1 MWTHSFDFPLSYVW
15 YWLLYWCAKRSNTR
29 RVPCWRLYLRE
40 SDQITLRLSGPSVS
54 YHGSSWNITNRLVQC
69 ISLYEEKEP
78 TLNHIFPQTT
88 MVYIITRILKG
99 GYFTILHTLIESSS
113 AKKNRQWFAFSSKFG
128 GRPKLEEREVTPMH
142 FSHLKIQHNWF
153 SVKYCK
159 EVHLLTPML
168 SIFDVDMHL
177 KQREDTSHLFW
188 ILICV
193 FSQSKEGFRASPRLL
208 FHGNRQKVTNNKSNN
223 NVTEMLTF

>member
-1 MWTHSFDFPLSYVW
+1 MHQLIWRKRTNTEPYLSTNDHGLYNYTNFKRRILHNSTHSDWEFLD
-15 YWLLYWCAKRSNTR
+15 KE
-29 RVPCWRLYLRE
+29 E
-40 SDQITLRLSGPSVS
+40 ST
-54 YHGSSWNITNRLVQC
+54 
-69 ISLYEEKEP
+69 
-78 TLNHIFPQTT
+78 
-88 MVYIITRILKG
+88 
-99 GYFTILHTLIESSS
+99 
-113 AKKNRQWFAFSSKFG
+113 FSSKFG

-177 KQREDTSHLFW
+177 EQKEDTSHLFW

-193 FSQSKEGFRASPRLL
+193 FSQSKEGFCASPRLL
-208 FHGNRQKVTNNKSNN
+208 FHGNRQKVKNNKSNN
-223 NVTEMLTF
+223 NFAAFKLYSLFHVNLLKTIRRIWCLTN

>member
-1 MWTHSFDFPLSYVW
+1 MHQLIKKENQQ
-15 YWLLYWCAKRSNTR
+15 CN
-29 RVPCWRLYLRE
+29 
-40 SDQITLRLSGPSVS
+40 ISV
-54 YHGSSWNITNRLVQC
+54 H
-69 ISLYEEKEP
+69 K
-78 TLNHIFPQTT
+78 TT
-88 MVYIITRILKG
+88 IVYIITRILKG
-99 GYFTILHTLIESSS
+99 GYFTILHTLIEISS

-177 KQREDTSHLFW
+177 EQREDTLHLFW

-193 FSQSKEGFRASPRLL
+193 DSQSKEGFVQALGFFSTAI
-208 FHGNRQKVTNNKSNN
+208 GKKWKTTNPTIILRPLNYILCFLSTSLKQ
-223 NVTEMLTF
+223 